1 MTSSNAGSARAEIL
15 NGIRRSLHREALPAG
30 DTARLNARLAKPGP
44 NVVPARGK
52 GKHAELVDR
61 FIAMAVET
69 QATLVRVAGDADVA
83 GAVVAFLAEAGLA
96 PAVTA
101 SPALSHLDWSG
112 VQVRFGAAL
121 PGDLVSV
128 TPTFRAV
135 AETGSL
141 VTVSAADRPST
152 LHFIPDI
159 HIALVKQSE
168 IVGAYEDAWAA
179 LREAGPIPRTFNLIT
194 GPSRTADIEQSLL
207 LGAHGPRRL
216 HIVLVDGA

>member
-1 MTSSNAGSARAEIL
+1 MTSPARIAIL
-15 NGIRRSLHREALPAG
+15 EGIRRSLHRDVLPAG
-30 DTARLNARLAKPGP
+30 DQAALAARLAQPRP

-52 GKHAELVDR
+52 GSAAEVLER
-61 FIAMAVET
+61 FVAMALET
-69 QATLVRVAGDADVA
+69 QASLTRIADETGIA
-83 GAVVAFLAEAGLA
+83 AAIAAFLAEAGLA

-101 SPALSHLDWSG
+101 SPGLSHLDWG
-112 VQVRFGAAL
+112 AIQVRFGAAL

-141 VTVSAADRPST
+141 VTISASDRPST
-152 LHFIPDI
+152 LHFIPDF
-159 HIALVKQSE
+159 HIALVKASE
-168 IVGAYEDAWAA
+168 VVGAYEDAWAA
-179 LREAGPIPRTFNLIT
+179 LRRAGAMPRTVNLIT

-216 HIVLVDGA
+216 HIVLIDGA